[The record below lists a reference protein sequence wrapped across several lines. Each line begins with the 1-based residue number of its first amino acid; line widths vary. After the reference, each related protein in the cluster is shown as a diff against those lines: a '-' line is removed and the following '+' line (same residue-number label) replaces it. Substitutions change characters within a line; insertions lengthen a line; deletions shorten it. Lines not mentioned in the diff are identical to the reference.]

1 MFSSVNQNENQ
12 ITADQVKLIAGDD
25 NSTVN
30 NLNLSPSNATR
41 SIAQMYLRILENSN
55 NFLDDETYQETKGSL
70 CRYLNPKSTVMKTL
84 EEKLTEADRTE
95 LIEDALELKESTN
108 KFITMYEAS
117 SSGQYILVHILST
130 IATKH
135 KAYVIPAIKTGKPRD
150 VIDSIIDTMVIGNAL
165 NILDGTGKSIT
176 SERMYGLMYYLAGH
190 CHIKW
195 TI

>member
-1 MFSSVNQNENQ
+1 MYSSVNQNENQ
-12 ITADQVKLIAGDD
+12 ITAEQVKLIAGDD
-25 NSTVN
+25 KSTVN
-30 NLNLSPSNATR
+30 NLNFSPNNTTR
-41 SIAQMYLRILENSN
+41 TIAQMYQRILENSD
-55 NFLDDETYQETKGSL
+55 NFLDDETYQETKNSL
-70 CRYLNPKSTVMKTL
+70 FRYLNPKSAMITL
-84 EEKLTEADRTE
+84 EEKLKAADREE
-95 LIEDALELKESTN
+95 LIEDALELKEATN

-150 VIDSIIDTMVIGNAL
+150 VIDAIIDSMVIGNAL
-165 NILDGTGKSIT
+165 SIIDGTGKSIT
-176 SERMYGLMYYLAGH
+176 SERMYGLMYYLAGN